1 MKRFFDFIGSFFV
14 YRSPKP
20 YEGFA
25 KFLEMLPSKQL
36 KFLAGTKA
44 HYSKKKLVQLYLLK
58 SNYDDHFNRTKI

>member
-1 MKRFFDFIGSFFV
+1 MKKLLDFLGSPFV

-36 KFLAGTKA
+36 KALAETQA
-44 HYSKKKLVQLYLLK
+44 HYSKKKLVQLYLSKNNDLK
-58 SNYDDHFNRTKI
+58 I